1 MQFPESALAIGRS
14 ERWMTADQKIERMR
28 IRAKLSDED
37 RDFLD
42 AIRQTFPSARMVGIR
57 FSDGET
63 IGNIE
68 ENDSGE

>member
-1 MQFPESALAIGRS
+1 MSK
-14 ERWMTADQKIERMR
+14 DVERMR

-42 AIRQTFPSARMVGIR
+42 AIRLVFPTAKLVGIQ

>member
-1 MQFPESALAIGRS
+1 
-14 ERWMTADQKIERMR
+14 MR

-42 AIRQTFPSARMVGIR
+42 AVRATFPGARLTGLR

-63 IGNIE
+63 IGNMR
-68 ENDSGE
+68 ENEGE